1 MNVDGTE
8 PVNHALL
15 FAAVLEAETWAA
27 RERARVSE
35 QRRLRHEM
43 ANALTAIEGAA
54 VILEQEMDVL
64 APSDRSA
71 MARVLASG
79 IRSLR
84 RTLAADAS
92 AESPVS
98 LADAVAAV
106 VHDETVRTQVAS
118 DVDPDLVGRG
128 VRHQTEEA
136 LRALLDHVGKQGGDG
151 PVRVQGDRDG
161 TGVLLRIEG
170 CRLPLDGRARVEVDE
185 DDRPPGWDE
194 AIGVYVAARLIRDQ
208 GGSLWVESGP
218 GPISSFA
225 VHLRAI

>member
-1 MNVDGTE
+1 MNLDPGE
-8 PVNHALL
+8 PMKDARL
-15 FAAVLEAETWAA
+15 FAAVLEAETCAA
-27 RERARVSE
+27 RARARVSE
-35 QRRLRHEM
+35 QRNLRHEM

-54 VILEQEMDVL
+54 VILQQEMDAL
-64 APSDRSA
+64 AASDRSA

-84 RTLAADAS
+84 RTLADDAS

-106 VHDETVRTQVAS
+106 VHDEAVRTQVAS

-128 VRHQTEEA
+128 DRHQTEEA
-136 LRALLDHVGKQGGDG
+136 LRALLDHVDEQGGDG

-161 TGVLLRIEG
+161 TEVRLRIEA
-170 CRLPLDGRARVEVDE
+170 CRLPMDGRARVKVDE
-185 DDRPPGWDE
+185 NDRPPGWDG
-194 AIGVYVAARLIRDQ
+194 AIGVYVAARLIQDQ

-218 GPISSFA
+218 GPKPSFA